1 MTYQTFCTLAKGNS
15 GGLRQGIGSPINQ
28 ECCGLWK
35 KKLTVADSGGNIPY
49 VFQEMVTKVIWNV
62 FRQSD
67 LHEIRFHM
75 SAWVVFISEG
85 EGGIGVWVER
95 GIF

>member
-1 MTYQTFCTLAKGNS
+1 M
-15 GGLRQGIGSPINQ
+15 
-28 ECCGLWK
+28 LWSLE

-49 VFQEMVTKVIWNV
+49 VFQEMVTKVIWNE

-85 EGGIGVWVER
+85 EGGSVFGWRVGFFNLQICNDISLQNVLPT
-95 GIF
+95 

>member
-1 MTYQTFCTLAKGNS
+1 M
-15 GGLRQGIGSPINQ
+15 
-28 ECCGLWK
+28 LWSLE

-49 VFQEMVTKVIWNV
+49 VFQEMVTKVIWNE

-85 EGGIGVWVER
+85 EGGGFFNLQICNDISLQNVLPT
-95 GIF
+95 

>member
-1 MTYQTFCTLAKGNS
+1 M
-15 GGLRQGIGSPINQ
+15 
-28 ECCGLWK
+28 LWSLE

-85 EGGIGVWVER
+85 EGGDRCLGGEGDFLIYKYAM
-95 GIF
+95 IFLYKMFY